1 MFSGTE
7 IIKIFAM
14 IYEHVVQQTVG
25 IAVDTNFIPL
35 LAVWFLNSY
44 EAKLMEVYTPL

>member
-25 IAVDTNFIPL
+25 IAVDTNF
-35 LAVWFLNSY
+35 WGFFERQFL
-44 EAKLMEVYTPL
+44 